1 VAYFDN
7 DSKTEEW
14 FLQRRAKL
22 TCSENFKL
30 LPTSNQSKDKV
41 WSATAMTYI
50 EMKAIEM
57 ATSMW
62 ERPEM
67 DSVESLLHG
76 KVYEYPAY
84 ERYVKE
90 TKNYSMVYM
99 GTEAPMFIPHPSMEE
114 ESGGTPD
121 VANIT
126 DAGSIDYLGEIK
138 CPSNPAYHFRRLRW
152 KDQYDI
158 KENYLSCYTQMQNLM
173 LITGAMGCDF
183 VSYDERQ
190 LAHSKKIKIIE
201 VKPDR
206 KFIDNLELR
215 IHLAVKEK
223 YKILSAHM
231 GVELKCK
238 QDYLDFINS

>member
-1 VAYFDN
+1 MSY
-7 DSKTEEW
+7 
-14 FLQRRAKL
+14 L
-22 TCSENFKL
+22 
-30 LPTSNQSKDKV
+30 
-41 WSATAMTYI
+41 
-50 EMKAIEM
+50 
-57 ATSMW
+57 
-62 ERPEM
+62 
-67 DSVESLLHG
+67 
-76 KVYEYPAY
+76 
-84 ERYVKE
+84 
-90 TKNYSMVYM
+90 
-99 GTEAPMFIPHPSMEE
+99 GTEDPIFVPFPTLEE
-114 ESGGTPD
+114 DSGGTPD
-121 VANIT
+121 IANIT
-126 DAGSIDYLGEIK
+126 EAGTIDYLGEIK
-138 CPSNPAYHFRRLRW
+138 CPYSPAYHFKRLLW

-190 LAHSKKIKIIE
+190 LAYSKKIKIIE

-238 QDYLDFINS
+238 QDYLDFVNS